1 MAILVDRS
9 SRTLI
14 QGITGGTGRSYAQ
27 RMILHGTPLVGGVT
41 PGKGGEIVEGLP
53 VFDTMREAVSKTGA
67 NAVLS
72 ALPTDRALDGIY
84 EVVEAG
90 IRLVVLY
97 CENVPLHD
105 AIRMRAFA
113 IAHETRLLGPNS

>member
-1 MAILVDRS
+1 MAILVDRT
-9 SRTLI
+9 SRILI

-27 RMILHGTPLVGGVT
+27 RMIRHGTPLVGGVT
-41 PGKGGEIVEGLP
+41 PGKSGEIVEGIP

-72 ALPTDRALDGIY
+72 VLLTDRALDGIY
-84 EVVEAG
+84 EAVEAG

-97 CENVPLHD
+97 CETVPVLD
-105 AIRMRAFA
+105 
-113 IAHETRLLGPNS
+113 P